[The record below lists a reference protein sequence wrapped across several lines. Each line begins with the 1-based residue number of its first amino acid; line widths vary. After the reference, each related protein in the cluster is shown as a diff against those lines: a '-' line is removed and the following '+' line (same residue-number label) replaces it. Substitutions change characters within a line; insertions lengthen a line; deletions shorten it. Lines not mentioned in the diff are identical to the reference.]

1 MEAIAKHRYVK
12 ISAQKARLVIDL
24 IRGKKV
30 IKALDILFFT
40 NNKASR
46 IIKKIL
52 ISACSNARVI
62 NSIDISKLFIYRSF
76 VDEGSRIKRTMPRAR
91 GRADKILKRTSHI
104 TIIVSDY

>member
-1 MEAIAKHRYVK
+1 MEAIARHRYVR
-12 ISAQKARLVIDL
+12 ISAQKARLVINL

-30 IKALDILFFT
+30 INALDILFFT

-52 ISACSNARVI
+52 ISACSNAKI
-62 NSIDISKLFIYRSF
+62 ISSIDINGLFICKSF

-91 GRADKILKRTSHI
+91 GRADRILKRTSHI